1 MVDLARRQDVL
12 VDVGQ
17 LVGAEDDAYLLLLE
31 GVVEGLQR
39 VLVEIDVVGV
49 HLHDEAAAAWV
60 VGAEVPAAANAEV
73 AAVGDDVDDALV
85 GVFIDG
91 LSGAVGGV
99 AFGSVL
105 NDEDVVG
112 EGGLLRESA
121 VEGVADGADTVAH
134 GNHHRHLNGEVALC
148 GVDGGEL
155 GLQVAANLLEVLG
168 DGLLH
173 LNL

>member
-1 MVDLARRQDVL
+1 M
-12 VDVGQ
+12 
-17 LVGAEDDAYLLLLE
+17 
-31 GVVEGLQR
+31 
-39 VLVEIDVVGV
+39 
-49 HLHDEAAAAWV
+49 
-60 VGAEVPAAANAEV
+60 GAEVPAAANAEV

-134 GNHHRHLNGEVALC
+134 GNHHGYLNGEVALC

-155 GLQVAANLLEVLG
+155 GLQIAANLLEVLG